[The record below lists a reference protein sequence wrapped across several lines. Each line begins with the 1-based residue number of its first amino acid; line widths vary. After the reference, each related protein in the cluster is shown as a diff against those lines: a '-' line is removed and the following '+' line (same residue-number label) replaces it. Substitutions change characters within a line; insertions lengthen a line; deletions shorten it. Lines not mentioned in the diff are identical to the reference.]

1 MAGRGACRAKDRDN
15 KTLGAARHKTLCA
28 KGPTNYIFGAICPAR
43 GVAAGLVMPHCNTEA
58 MAAHLAEISRHVACG
73 AQAVLILDQAG
84 WHASA
89 ALSVPDNI
97 TLFPLPPKCP
107 ELNPVENIWQFLR
120 DNWLSNTIFATY
132 DDIVQ
137 ACCKA
142 RNNLN
147 NQPERI
153 TSIGLRKSAHG

>member
-1 MAGRGACRAKDRDN
+1 M
-15 KTLGAARHKTLCA
+15 
-28 KGPTNYIFGAICPAR
+28 
-43 GVAAGLVMPHCNTEA
+43 
-58 MAAHLAEISRHVACG
+58 
-73 AQAVLILDQAG
+73 
-84 WHASA
+84 
-89 ALSVPDNI
+89 
-97 TLFPLPPKCP
+97 
-107 ELNPVENIWQFLR
+107 NPVENIWQFLR
-120 DNWLSNTIFATY
+120 RDTFLSNTIFATY